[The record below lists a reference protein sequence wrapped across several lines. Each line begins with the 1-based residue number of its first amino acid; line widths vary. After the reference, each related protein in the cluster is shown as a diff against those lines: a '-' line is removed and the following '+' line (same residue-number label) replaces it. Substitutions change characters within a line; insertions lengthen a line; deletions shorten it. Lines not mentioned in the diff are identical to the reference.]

1 MRNKKE
7 QAMKKIQIVLM
18 LLVMILTITSCAD
31 TTVRGSVYEITA
43 SGNAMI
49 DRMPQKVL
57 EILDIGDTVLVS
69 IGGHKLEMP
78 FVDELIREDGTL
90 QLVHDT
96 GESTIYICLYNQNFS
111 EVYGIKAN
119 DRVFISKK

>member
-1 MRNKKE
+1 
-7 QAMKKIQIVLM
+7 MKKICVF
-18 LLVMILTITSCAD
+18 LLLSVMILAITSCAD

-43 SGNAMI
+43 SGDAVT

-69 IGGHKLEMP
+69 VGGHELEMP
-78 FVDELIREDGTL
+78 FVDELILEDGTL

-96 GESTIYICLYNQNFS
+96 VEGDIYICLYHQNFS
-111 EVYGIKAN
+111 EVYGIEAG
-119 DRVFISKK
+119 DSVFITKATQ

>member
-1 MRNKKE
+1 
-7 QAMKKIQIVLM
+7 MKKIWIVLM

-31 TTVRGSVYEITA
+31 TTVRGSVCEITA
-43 SGNAMI
+43 SGDAVT

-57 EILDIGDTVLVS
+57 EIFDIGDTVVVS
-69 IGGHKLEMP
+69 IGGHELEMP

-96 GESTIYICLYNQNFS
+96 VEGDIYICLYNQNFS
-111 EVYGIKAN
+111 EVYGIEVN
-119 DRVFISKK
+119 DRVFITKATK

>member
-1 MRNKKE
+1 
-7 QAMKKIQIVLM
+7 MKKTRIVLM

-43 SGNAMI
+43 SGDAVT

-78 FVDELIREDGTL
+78 FVDELILEDGTL

-96 GESTIYICLYNQNFS
+96 VEGDIYICLYNQNFG
-111 EVYGIKAN
+111 EVYGIKAK

>member
-1 MRNKKE
+1 
-7 QAMKKIQIVLM
+7 MKKTRIVLM
-18 LLVMILTITSCAD
+18 LLVMILAITSCAD

-43 SGNAMI
+43 SGDAMT

-96 GESTIYICLYNQNFS
+96 VEGTIYICLYNQNFS
-111 EVYGIKAN
+111 EVYGIKAK
-119 DRVFISKK
+119 DSVFISKK